1 MSCTQVPG
9 VYWNG
14 YGISP
19 FIWVIYTIRIG
30 GVAALFEVPSSL
42 VVVPVV
48 SSFDNWGFASNFL
61 DAGSLTGDHELLL
74 GGQRNHPVSI
84 LNLKRGWNWYSQ
96 SVFSFQWN
104 RNIPKPLKVEDW
116 SNLSNWLGICVLR
129 PPLSTSWPWHVRSM
143 ICGKEN
149 LRRRI
154 REVLAGLG
162 RWSHRSPWI
171 EVHKKHETTSDYFHK
186 MGMHIYIYTTY
197 SYVQQYTFT
206 CTWCSSGW
214 SFRTLL
220 AVHSY
225 LQGHDSPIDQHSLR
239 AGRSHQHRHPLDIK
253 HLWMLKCSYPK

>member
-96 SVFSFQWN
+96 SVFSFQWH

-186 MGMHIYIYTTY
+186 MGMHIYIYTLHIHMYNNIHLHVPGVVVVGRFEHFLLSIPTY
-197 SYVQQYTFT
+197 RVMIPQLTSTVWEPGEATNI
-206 CTWCSSGW
+206 
-214 SFRTLL
+214 
-220 AVHSY
+220 V
-225 LQGHDSPIDQHSLR
+225 I
-239 AGRSHQHRHPLDIK
+239 
-253 HLWMLKCSYPK
+253 LWT

>member
-19 FIWVIYTIRIG
+19 FFWVIYIYVYIYMYIYIYMYTIRIG

-74 GGQRNHPVSI
+74 GGQRNHPVAIFEPEAGLKLIQSI
-84 LNLKRGWNWYSQ
+84 CFFLSMKPKHTETTEGWRLVK
-96 SVFSFQWN
+96 SV
-104 RNIPKPLKVEDW
+104 E
-116 SNLSNWLGICVLR
+116 SNWLGMCVLR
-129 PPLSTSWPWHVRSM
+129 PPLSSSWPWHVRSM

-162 RWSHRSPWI
+162 RWSHPSPWI
-171 EVHKKHETTSDYFHK
+171 EVHKNHETTADSFHK
-186 MGMHIYIYTTY
+186 MGMHIYMYIYTHY
-197 SYVQQYTFT
+197 IFI
-206 CTWCSSGW
+206 CT
-214 SFRTLL
+214 TIYIYM
-220 AVHSY
+220 Y
-225 LQGHDSPIDQHSLR
+225 LV
-239 AGRSHQHRHPLDIK
+239 
-253 HLWMLKCSYPK
+253 

>member
-9 VYWNG
+9 VYCNG

-19 FIWVIYTIRIG
+19 FFWVIYIYVYTIRIE

-42 VVVPVV
+42 VVVLVV
-48 SSFDNWGFASNFL
+48 SCQSNWGFASNFL
-61 DAGSLTGDHELLL
+61 DAGSLTGGWPTVNLYFPFNETETD
-74 GGQRNHPVSI
+74 RNHWRLKTGQICLIGWASVCCDPRWAPV
-84 LNLKRGWNWYSQ
+84 
-96 SVFSFQWN
+96 
-104 RNIPKPLKVEDW
+104 
-116 SNLSNWLGICVLR
+116 
-129 PPLSTSWPWHVRSM
+129 SWPWHVRSM

-162 RWSHRSPWI
+162 RWIHPSPWI
-171 EVHKKHETTSDYFHK
+171 EVHKKHETTADYFHK
-186 MGMHIYIYTTY
+186 MGMHIIYIHTTY

-206 CTWCSSGW
+206 CTWYSSGW

-239 AGRSHQHRHPLDIK
+239 AGRSQQHRHPLDIK